1 MSFSRRRR
9 IFKKTFYRSK
19 QRELSK
25 LFKPIT
31 ESQKETKESLV
42 QELMPIKEG
51 LKELP
56 AIAYPP
62 PQLQA
67 IAAPPEAD
75 EEDEDEESM
84 MQVGAI
90 AHRYLSDYAAK
101 QNVDKTLGIYKNPID
116 KQYYIGNEPID
127 IDGNNLIVGDMT
139 KNTKVLRD
147 SGN

>member
-1 MSFSRRRR
+1 MSFLKLRDP
-9 IFKKTFYRSK
+9 KKRDLIVNEFLKTKKNIQENLLSERLGDISE

-42 QELMPIKEG
+42 QELKPITEG

-56 AIAYPP
+56 AIAYPH

-67 IAAPPEAD
+67 IAAPPEGD
-75 EEDEDEESM
+75 EDDEDEESM
-84 MQVGAI
+84 MQVGRI

-101 QNVDKTLGIYKNPID
+101 QNVDKTFGIYKNPID
-116 KQYYIGNEPID
+116 KQYYIGNEP
-127 IDGNNLIVGDMT
+127 
-139 KNTKVLRD
+139 
-147 SGN
+147 